1 MAVWRDV
8 VVLIAFVG
16 QLSAALASAARR
28 PHLVR
33 WKDALLTAELA
44 GVNALPIIMLLGFL
58 LGLIMAFQSAI
69 PMRQFGADIY
79 VANLIGLSMLRELGP
94 LLTAII
100 LAGRSGSAF
109 AAELGTMKVSEEID
123 ALTTMGL
130 EPVRFLVV
138 PRVIAAVAM
147 TPLLSVFAGLLGLI
161 GGAVVMLSLGFPLVT
176 YVIQVKSAVTVG
188 DLIGGLGKS
197 FVFGIVVAAIGCLR
211 GLQTKSGAAQSANP
225 QRALSS
231 AAWCGSPSWT
241 ESSPWSFI
249 ASGSE
254 MVRREFNNQV
264 PIITVRHF
272 TAGYDGHVLLRD
284 LSFDIYPSEVFVIL
298 GGSGCG
304 KSTLLKHMIGLYQ
317 PLKGSIHIEGK
328 DIGTAQGQQRLDILA
343 RIGVMY
349 QQGALFGSMT
359 LLENVRLPLEEHTD
373 LPGDAIDRIA
383 LMKLQLVGL
392 GPAANK
398 LPDEISGGMRKQGRI
413 ARAMALDPPILFLD
427 EPSAGLDPITSA
439 ELDQLIISLA
449 KHLKITF
456 VVVTHELPS
465 IEAIADRVIMLDKR
479 TQGIIAEGRP
489 PRPAGPFREPV
500 GAAVFQSASGGGG
513 IAQTTL

>member
-1 MAVWRDV
+1 MAQGVLEGHPSSDGALILSINGALDTTSTGQAWRRALQLITEHQPKRLIVDASHLTYCDGAGAALLLELRRRQESRRQPYEIQSLDPAYQALLDLYGRWDAQRPEPLAPADSPVEHIGRATVAVWRDV

-28 PHLVR
+28 PRLVR

-211 GLQTKSGAAQSANP
+211 GLQTKSGGERSGRIHHARCR
-225 QRALSS
+225 QRPGADHRRGRNLRRGLLLSRDLKWFVENS
-231 AAWCGSPSWT
+231 TTRFRSSPSGI
-241 ESSPWSFI
+241 SPRD
-249 ASGSE
+249 
-254 MVRREFNNQV
+254 M
-264 PIITVRHF
+264 
-272 TAGYDGHVLLRD
+272 TAM
-284 LSFDIYPSEVFVIL
+284 
-298 GGSGCG
+298 CCC
-304 KSTLLKHMIGLYQ
+304 
-317 PLKGSIHIEGK
+317 
-328 DIGTAQGQQRLDILA
+328 
-343 RIGVMY
+343 
-349 QQGALFGSMT
+349 
-359 LLENVRLPLEEHTD
+359 
-373 LPGDAIDRIA
+373 
-383 LMKLQLVGL
+383 
-392 GPAANK
+392 
-398 LPDEISGGMRKQGRI
+398 EIS
-413 ARAMALDPPILFLD
+413 
-427 EPSAGLDPITSA
+427 PS
-439 ELDQLIISLA
+439 
-449 KHLKITF
+449 TF
-456 VVVTHELPS
+456 
-465 IEAIADRVIMLDKR
+465 
-479 TQGIIAEGRP
+479 TQ
-489 PRPAGPFREPV
+489 V
-500 GAAVFQSASGGGG
+500 KCS
-513 IAQTTL
+513 

>member
-1 MAVWRDV
+1 MMEVRLMAQGVLEGHPSSDGALILSINGSLDTTSTGQAWRRALQLITEHQPKGLIVDASRLTYCDGAGAALLLELRRRQESRRQPYEIQSLDPAYRALLDLYGRWDAQRPEPLAPADSPVEQIGRATVAVWRDV

-16 QLSAALASAARR
+16 QLSSALASAARR
-28 PHLVR
+28 PGLVR

-176 YVIQVKSAVTVG
+176 YIIQVKSAVTVG
-188 DLIGGLGKS
+188 DLIGGLSKS

-211 GLQTKSGAAQSANP
+211 GLQTKSGAGAVGESTT
-225 QRALSS
+225 RAVV
-231 AAWCGSPSWT
+231 
-241 ESSPWSFI
+241 
-249 ASGSE
+249 SGL
-254 MVRREFNNQV
+254 VL
-264 PIITVRHF
+264 ITIV
-272 TAGYDGHVLLRD
+272 DGIFAV
-284 LSFDIYPSEVFVIL
+284 VFYCL
-298 GGSGCG
+298 G
-304 KSTLLKHMIGLYQ
+304 I
-317 PLKGSIHIEGK
+317 
-328 DIGTAQGQQRLDILA
+328 
-343 RIGVMY
+343 
-349 QQGALFGSMT
+349 
-359 LLENVRLPLEEHTD
+359 
-373 LPGDAIDRIA
+373 
-383 LMKLQLVGL
+383 
-392 GPAANK
+392 
-398 LPDEISGGMRKQGRI
+398 
-413 ARAMALDPPILFLD
+413 
-427 EPSAGLDPITSA
+427 
-439 ELDQLIISLA
+439 
-449 KHLKITF
+449 
-456 VVVTHELPS
+456 
-465 IEAIADRVIMLDKR
+465 
-479 TQGIIAEGRP
+479 
-489 PRPAGPFREPV
+489 
-500 GAAVFQSASGGGG
+500 
-513 IAQTTL
+513 

>member
-1 MAVWRDV
+1 MAQGVLEGHPSSDGALILSINGSLDTTSTGQAWRRALQLITEHQPKGLIVDASRLTYCDGAGAALLLELRRRQESRRQPYEIQSLDPAYRALLDLYGRWDAQRPEPLAPADSPVEQIGRATVAVWRDV

-16 QLSAALASAARR
+16 QLSSALATAARR
-28 PHLVR
+28 PGVVR

-176 YVIQVKSAVTVG
+176 YIIQVKSAVTVG
-188 DLIGGLGKS
+188 DLIGGLSKS

-211 GLQTKSGAAQSANP
+211 GLQTKSGAGAVGESTT
-225 QRALSS
+225 RAVV
-231 AAWCGSPSWT
+231 
-241 ESSPWSFI
+241 
-249 ASGSE
+249 SGL
-254 MVRREFNNQV
+254 VL
-264 PIITVRHF
+264 ITVV
-272 TAGYDGHVLLRD
+272 DGIFAV
-284 LSFDIYPSEVFVIL
+284 VFYCL
-298 GGSGCG
+298 G
-304 KSTLLKHMIGLYQ
+304 I
-317 PLKGSIHIEGK
+317 
-328 DIGTAQGQQRLDILA
+328 
-343 RIGVMY
+343 
-349 QQGALFGSMT
+349 
-359 LLENVRLPLEEHTD
+359 
-373 LPGDAIDRIA
+373 
-383 LMKLQLVGL
+383 
-392 GPAANK
+392 
-398 LPDEISGGMRKQGRI
+398 
-413 ARAMALDPPILFLD
+413 
-427 EPSAGLDPITSA
+427 
-439 ELDQLIISLA
+439 
-449 KHLKITF
+449 
-456 VVVTHELPS
+456 
-465 IEAIADRVIMLDKR
+465 
-479 TQGIIAEGRP
+479 
-489 PRPAGPFREPV
+489 
-500 GAAVFQSASGGGG
+500 
-513 IAQTTL
+513 

>member
-1 MAVWRDV
+1 MMEVRLMTQGVLEGHPSSDGALILSINGSLDTTSTGQAWRRALQLITEHQPKGLIVDASRLTYCDGAGAALLLELRRRQESRRQPYEIQSLDPAYRALLDLYGRWDAQRPEPLAPADSPVEQIGRATVAVWRDV

-16 QLSAALASAARR
+16 QLSSALASAARR
-28 PHLVR
+28 PRLVR

-176 YVIQVKSAVTVG
+176 YIIQVKSAVTVG
-188 DLIGGLGKS
+188 DLIGGLSKS

-211 GLQTKSGAAQSANP
+211 GLQTKSGAGAVGESTT
-225 QRALSS
+225 RAVV
-231 AAWCGSPSWT
+231 
-241 ESSPWSFI
+241 
-249 ASGSE
+249 SGL
-254 MVRREFNNQV
+254 VL
-264 PIITVRHF
+264 ITVV
-272 TAGYDGHVLLRD
+272 DGIFAV
-284 LSFDIYPSEVFVIL
+284 VFYCL
-298 GGSGCG
+298 G
-304 KSTLLKHMIGLYQ
+304 I
-317 PLKGSIHIEGK
+317 
-328 DIGTAQGQQRLDILA
+328 
-343 RIGVMY
+343 
-349 QQGALFGSMT
+349 
-359 LLENVRLPLEEHTD
+359 
-373 LPGDAIDRIA
+373 
-383 LMKLQLVGL
+383 
-392 GPAANK
+392 
-398 LPDEISGGMRKQGRI
+398 
-413 ARAMALDPPILFLD
+413 
-427 EPSAGLDPITSA
+427 
-439 ELDQLIISLA
+439 
-449 KHLKITF
+449 
-456 VVVTHELPS
+456 
-465 IEAIADRVIMLDKR
+465 
-479 TQGIIAEGRP
+479 
-489 PRPAGPFREPV
+489 
-500 GAAVFQSASGGGG
+500 
-513 IAQTTL
+513 